1 MLLELLERLFS
12 RPDNSR
18 QQVKNRLKLVL
29 AHDRTDLP
37 PHMVESMRKEIL
49 EVVSRYVELDTESME
64 FSLESNERST
74 VLIANLP
81 IRRIYATPGP
91 EPETTENVT
100 IPELTL
106 TETGDLSTGAGTP
119 DAATPVT
126 SDAAPTT
133 EASPSSDAPA
143 AEVAPADITSADTTS
158 NAGSPA
164 SETALPD
171 PTPTEP
177 AKP

>member
-12 RPDNSR
+12 RPDTSR

-37 PHMVESMRKEIL
+37 PQTVEAMRKEIL
-49 EVVSRYVELDTESME
+49 EVVSRYVELDLEGME
-64 FSLESNERST
+64 FSLESNQRT
-74 VLIANLP
+74 TALIANLP
-81 IRRIYATPGP
+81 IRRIHTSA
-91 EPETTENVT
+91 EPDQEGTEKVT

-106 TETGDLSTGAGTP
+106 TESGEPSTEPKTAAASVP
-119 DAATPVT
+119 VSSDAASPTEASPA
-126 SDAAPTT
+126 SDAAPT
-133 EASPSSDAPA
+133 EIAPA
-143 AEVAPADITSADTTS
+143 ATTS
-158 NAGSPA
+158 NPGSPT
-164 SETALPD
+164 SETTQPD